1 MNTPKLI
8 LLLTA
13 GVSLLFACCTTES
26 TKKPDLVL
34 TGSETELPL
43 VNSFAA
49 EFQAANAASIS
60 LSGGGSNT
68 GIRDLMEGKIDI
80 ANSSRIVT
88 DYETEVLHSKKV
100 KWVQAIIGSD
110 AIAIITNRTFQIE
123 SLSLEQISAIFSGK
137 ATNWKEVGGPDRPI
151 HPFGRNSRSGTH
163 DYMKHRLNIDN
174 YKPNMDEFETYAEIL
189 SAVENDPNAIAYVSA
204 SCLQKNVPVREQAV
218 HVVNVFMDGQ
228 DGLSPFNEEAINSG
242 EYVFVRPLFQYYDSA
257 NTNPWIKKFIE
268 FEISAKGESMLKQNG
283 YYPINVFHRQIN
295 SFKGLK

>member
-1 MNTPKLI
+1 MNTPRLI
-8 LLLTA
+8 FLLMA
-13 GVSLLFACCTTES
+13 GAGLLFPGCKTEQN
-26 TKKPDLVL
+26 KKPDLVL

-43 VNSFAA
+43 VSSFAA
-49 EFQAANAASIS
+49 EFQAGNALNIS

-68 GIRDLMEGKIDI
+68 GIRDLIEGRIDI

-88 DYETEVLHSKKV
+88 DYETEVLRSKKV
-100 KWVQAIIGSD
+100 KWIQAIIGSD

-123 SLSLEQISAIFSGK
+123 SLSLEQISAVFSGK

-174 YKPNMDEFETYAEIL
+174 YKPNMSEYETYAEIL
-189 SAVENDPNAIAYVSA
+189 NAVKNDSNAIAYVSA
-204 SCLQKNVPVREQAV
+204 SCLPKNVPVREQPV
-218 HVVNVFMDGQ
+218 HVVNVFMDGEN
-228 DGLSPFNEEAINSG
+228 GISPFNEEAISSG
-242 EYVFVRPLFQYYDSA
+242 EYIFVRPLLQYYDSA

-268 FEISAKGESMLKQNG
+268 FEISPKGESMLKQNG